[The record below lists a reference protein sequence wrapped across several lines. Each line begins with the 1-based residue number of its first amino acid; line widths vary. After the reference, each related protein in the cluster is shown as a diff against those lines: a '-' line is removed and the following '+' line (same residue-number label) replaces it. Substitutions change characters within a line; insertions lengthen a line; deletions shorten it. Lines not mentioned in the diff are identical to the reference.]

1 MYTQLLEFA
10 QEAHRKGAWEDA
22 VAGYEAALQ
31 LLLEDKDLAV
41 RAEILRQIGRVHLE
55 RGDLDRASEMFES
68 SRQAAERAG
77 EVAKMAAA
85 LNWLGITAMKR
96 GSHAAAAELY
106 LSARK
111 LADESGD
118 DPLVAMVDLNLGI
131 LANIEGRVTA
141 ALLSY
146 RSALERYRRFGDEG
160 MAAAA
165 LINMGMAYVDLAEW
179 DQAQACYDEAAEL
192 AGRSGNTLRV
202 GLVELN
208 RVELHLKRR
217 RYEAARESCD
227 RSLQIFHRLRAKPKV
242 AEAYKYYGMLYRET
256 AQPEQADIHFA
267 LSLGLAESCEDRLLQ
282 AETQMEWATLHLEEQ
297 RKPEGILYLN
307 RALGIF
313 RELKARR
320 EVLDIERRMHRLKEM
335 YVPAVQRWGEQMAES
350 KDPFRSG
357 HAERVAEYAAA
368 LAREVG
374 VTEWDLTWIQ
384 VGALLHD
391 IGKTAVPAELLGKD
405 GVFTD
410 AEREVVR
417 VHTLMGDS
425 LAAQYHF
432 PDEVRP
438 IIRNHHE
445 HWAGTG
451 YPDRLAGEKIPF
463 GARIVG
469 IADVYD
475 ALTSPRSF
483 RSAYSS
489 DHALRIMQAEADQ
502 VFDPMLFGVF
512 EDMLRRG
519 AVGAG
524 DG

>member
-1 MYTQLLEFA
+1 MHTQLLRSA
-10 QEAHRKGAWEDA
+10 HEAHRTGAWDEA

-31 LLLEDKDLAV
+31 LLRDGEDLAG
-41 RAEILRQIGRVHLE
+41 RADILRQIGRVHFE
-55 RGDLDRASEMFES
+55 RGDLDRAREMFES
-68 SRQAAERAG
+68 SRQAAESAG
-77 EVAKMAAA
+77 VGAQTARA
-85 LNWLGITAMKR
+85 LNWLGIVAMTR
-96 GSHAAAAELY
+96 GSHATAVDFY

-111 LADESGD
+111 LADEAED
-118 DPLVAMVDLNLGI
+118 DPLVAMVDQNLGI
-131 LANIEGRVTA
+131 LANVQGNVA
-141 ALLSY
+141 SALLSY
-146 RSALERYRRFGDEG
+146 RSALQRYQRVNNEV

-165 LINMGMAYVDLAEW
+165 LINMGMAHVDLTEW

-192 AGRSGNTLRV
+192 AGRNDDTLRV

-227 RSLQIFHRLRAKPKV
+227 RSLEVFHRLRAKPKV
-242 AEAYKYYGMLYRET
+242 AEAYKYYGILYRET
-256 AQPEQADIHFA
+256 GQPQQADIHFA
-267 LSLGLAESCEDRLLQ
+267 LSLGLAESCQDRLLQ
-282 AETQMEWATLHLEEQ
+282 AETQAEWATLHLEEQ

-313 RELKARR
+313 RELRARR

-335 YVPAVQRWGEQMAES
+335 YVPAVQRWGEQLAEF

-357 HAERVAEYAAA
+357 HAERVAEYATA

-410 AEREVVR
+410 AQREVVR

-451 YPDRLAGEKIPF
+451 YPDKLAGEKIPF